1 MNKKILIT
9 LTTVGIISLATVVG
23 YESGGYVFVDEY
35 LAKKVNAD
43 TNNLIQNK
51 YLGSVKEGVT
61 PGQVANI
68 KRNIKYIHQDSLKE
82 TLLSKNN
89 KILQQASLQANIL
102 KYINNEYSLYKNKEN
117 IDINES
123 TQNTLKGNFG
133 QIPKIK
139 NEPVKN
145 RLLKNGTLLIE
156 AYDITI
162 NADKSVNKLY
172 DNLNNL
178 TDKDLANYYN
188 AKTLVQLSYGS
199 SNKSKLNQKLDKI
212 NSKISNYITEH
223 DKKSNDDFKNKLSSI
238 IKNGYFTPNINTNV
252 QLSKISS
259 ANFFALQT
267 FNKNENLNQLL
278 FFSNGQLMLLTKVDD
293 NNVKSTMTITVNN
306 SSDLSVPSGLY
317 TNPAGNNAQN
327 ITYLSPSEIISEYGQ
342 QAQSTDNSSSSS
354 SSSSSSISAS
364 SSSSSTDETD
374 NTTTNTETNNV
385 VGNVI
390 RFQNSDGNYMFIS
403 DTYTNSKTL
412 LVSKSDMSSLENVI
426 TQGAAFNAS
435 K

>member
-9 LTTVGIISLATVVG
+9 LTTVGIISLTGVVG

-43 TNNLIQNK
+43 TNNLIENK

-61 PGQVANI
+61 PGEVANI
-68 KRNIKYIHQDSLKE
+68 KRNIKYIHQDSLRDA
-82 TLLSKNN
+82 LLSKNN
-89 KILQQASLQANIL
+89 KILQQASLQANVL
-102 KYINNEYSLYKNKEN
+102 KYINNEYGLYQNKEN
-117 IDINES
+117 ININES
-123 TQNTLKGNFG
+123 TQKTLKGYFG

-139 NEPVKN
+139 NEPVKS

-172 DNLNNL
+172 SNLNNL
-178 TDKDLANYYN
+178 TDKDLAGYYN
-188 AKTLVQLSYGS
+188 AKTLAQLSYGS
-199 SNKSKLNQKLDKI
+199 SNKNKLNQKLDEI
-212 NSKISNYITEH
+212 NTKISNYITEH
-223 DKKSNDDFKNKLSSI
+223 DKKSNDDFKNKLSNI
-238 IKNGYFTPNINTNV
+238 IKNGYFTPNIDTSV
-252 QLSKISS
+252 RISKVSP

-267 FNKNENLNQLL
+267 FNKNKNLNQLL

-293 NNVKSTMTITVNN
+293 NNVKSTMTIKVNN

-327 ITYLSPSEIISEYGQ
+327 ITYLSANEIISEYGQ
-342 QAQSTDNSSSSS
+342 QTQSTDEQSSSSSSSSTSSSSS
-354 SSSSSSISAS
+354 SSSS
-364 SSSSSTDETD
+364 DNNTD
-374 NTTTNTETNNV
+374 NNITNNV

-390 RFQNSDGNYMFIS
+390 RFKNSNGTSMFIS

-412 LVSKSDMSSLENVI
+412 LVSKSDMASLENVI